1 MTISRLPP
9 TPTTRRAPRRR
20 RPVPGRRSPA
30 AEKQAAYRAR
40 LRDGTVLVSV
50 PVTRRVI
57 DYLDRER
64 LFPQGR
70 DTVARSEIGAAIAA
84 ALDRLARSR

>member
-1 MTISRLPP
+1 
-9 TPTTRRAPRRR
+9 
-20 RPVPGRRSPA
+20 
-30 AEKQAAYRAR
+30 
-40 LRDGTVLVSV
+40 VSV